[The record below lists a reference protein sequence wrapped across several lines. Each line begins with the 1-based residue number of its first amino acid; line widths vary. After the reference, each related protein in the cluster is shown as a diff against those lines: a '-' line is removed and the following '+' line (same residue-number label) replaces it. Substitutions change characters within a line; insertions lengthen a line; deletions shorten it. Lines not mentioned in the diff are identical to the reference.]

1 MLLFEQLKKSFFSK
15 ETEVKNP
22 SSIPQEKNVELDLDS
37 TLPSVGFFNSQEDNY
52 LFNTNNKQNLTR
64 QNQLIST
71 FRNIAKTAEIQTA
84 INIIVDEAIFNPIKD
99 PFEIVFKDE
108 EIKKNLVKKISEELD
123 NIQDLLNTDTNLYNI
138 FKTFY
143 TDGQVNV
150 LCVYDENSIKKGIQ
164 KILLMSPYN
173 LRFNTKTDLWEY
185 VEDEG
190 SFGGLTDFSTSA
202 KNKKFSKEEFI
213 HVNSGIFSDNIILSN
228 LYFAIKPAN
237 MLQSLED
244 MLIPMR
250 FSRSVSRRVFNV
262 DISKLNAKKAE
273 EVMRKYE
280 QKFKYNNFYDS
291 ETGTIKNQQH
301 IKAITEDYWF
311 PNRDG
316 GKGTQVDLLDETG
329 NLGELDDILYFKRK
343 LYTALQLPINRINDN
358 GESDADFDITATQV
372 RYEEVK
378 FFNFISRL
386 RKQFVK
392 LIYELLKRNLIAK
405 GVIKEQEWDIISKV
419 MTIKFSNENT
429 FFENMQREKLQD
441 NLNLLNSAE
450 DYIGKYFP
458 VNYIFKEVLKF
469 TDDEIEN
476 IKEQIQKEKKDDFFK
491 QFYEQEDDEG

>member
-358 GESDADFDITATQV
+358 GESDADFDVTATQV

-392 LIYELLKRNLIAK
+392 LIYELLRRNLIAK

-491 QFYEQEDDEG
+491 QFYEQEDEG